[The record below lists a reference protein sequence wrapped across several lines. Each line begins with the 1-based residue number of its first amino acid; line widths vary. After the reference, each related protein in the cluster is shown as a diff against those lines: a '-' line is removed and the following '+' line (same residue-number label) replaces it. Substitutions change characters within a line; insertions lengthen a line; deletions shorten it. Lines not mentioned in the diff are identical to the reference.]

1 MKDSKSKM
9 VQQAKASSII
19 REAKPPR
26 KMFVMKKKRITMF
39 TPGKCLV
46 CGLGYDVL
54 TYVHAEKHGY
64 KSPEE
69 MIKAGV
75 VVALGEVEEFDEG

>member
-1 MKDSKSKM
+1 MKEYKSKI
-9 VQQAKASSII
+9 VQQ
-19 REAKPPR
+19 AKPPR
-26 KMFVMKKKRITMF
+26 KMFVMKKKRITEF
-39 TPGKCLV
+39 TPGKCLI

-69 MIKAGV
+69 MIKDGV
-75 VVALGEVEEFDEG
+75 VVALGEVEED